1 MTPAADAPSM
11 DGPPLR
17 HVTFRVQHDCALARL
32 SRELP
37 DLRFTVWS
45 GHRLEVLEVACPR
58 SAWPGVVATAG
69 RHLGVQRT
77 FPSAEG
83 GLVVAEVTVDPAKS
97 ISRTLEAHHCL
108 WLQPMVLQ
116 DGWEHYDAISFAPT
130 PASEQRALDALARHG
145 PTRVVQRRSIGPE
158 DLTASLFLSLRPVL
172 DAPTEKQAEA
182 LVAAG
187 RSGYYRSPR
196 GATTAEVAATMGL
209 GRSAFEERLRG
220 GENRLLQAILP
231 LLEHRRAP

>member
-1 MTPAADAPSM
+1 M

-17 HVTFRVQHDCALARL
+17 HVSFRVQHDCPLARL
-32 SRELP
+32 SNELP
-37 DLRFTVWS
+37 GVRFTVWS
-45 GHRLEVLEVACPR
+45 GHGLEVLEVACSR
-58 SAWPGVVATAG
+58 SAWPGILETAG
-69 RHLGVQRT
+69 KHVTVKRA

-83 GLVVAEVTVDPAKS
+83 GLVVAEVTIDPAKS
-97 ISRTLEAHHCL
+97 ISRTLEAHDCL

-130 PASEQRALDALARHG
+130 SASEQKALDALTRHG
-145 PTRVVQRRSIGPE
+145 PTRVGQRRPIEPQ

-172 DAPTEKQAEA
+172 DAPTDKQAEA

-187 RSGYYRSPR
+187 KDGYYRTPR
-196 GATTAEVAATMGL
+196 SVTTADVAQHLGL

-220 GENRLLQAILP
+220 GENRVLAALLP
-231 LLEHRRAP
+231 LLEHRRLR